1 MTSTMTKKNEPS
13 INFGR
18 DPTRARRRQLPPL
31 SDEQAQKSSLGE
43 PLADKLRHVRAIL
56 RAVEESREHTL
67 STKRLFEPTA
77 IDCLK
82 QLVEALDKNE
92 GVEAA
97 LVDARTILKT
107 AGMG

>member
-1 MTSTMTKKNEPS
+1 MSKKEDPS
-13 INFGR
+13 INFDPKQERAGR
-18 DPTRARRRQLPPL
+18 RPLPSP
-31 SDEQAQKSSLGE
+31 SESNAAKPASSE

-56 RAVEESREHTL
+56 RAVEESREQSLT
-67 STKRLFEPTA
+67 TKRLFEPTA

-82 QLVEALDKNE
+82 QLVDALDKDE

-97 LVDARTILKT
+97 LVDARTVLKT

>member
-1 MTSTMTKKNEPS
+1 MKSTMSKKTDPS
-13 INFGR
+13 HEQE
-18 DPTRARRRQLPPL
+18 RARRRQLPSP
-31 SDEQAQKSSLGE
+31 SADRTEQSPIGE

-56 RAVEESREHTL
+56 RAVEESREQNLT
-67 STKRLFEPTA
+67 TKRLFEPTA

-82 QLVEALDKNE
+82 QLVEALDRAE

-97 LVDARTILKT
+97 LGDARTILKT

>member
-1 MTSTMTKKNEPS
+1 MSKKNDPS
-13 INFGR
+13 INY
-18 DPTRARRRQLPPL
+18 DPSAERARRRPL
-31 SDEQAQKSSLGE
+31 SSPSVGGGEKSPMDE

-56 RAVEESREHTL
+56 RAVEESREQNL
-67 STKRLFEPTA
+67 VTKRLFEPTA

-82 QLVEALDKNE
+82 QLVEALDRDD

>member
-1 MTSTMTKKNEPS
+1 MNKKNDPS
-13 INFGR
+13 INY
-18 DPTRARRRQLPPL
+18 DPKQEPARRRPLP
-31 SDEQAQKSSLGE
+31 SHSENEAAKQVSSE

-56 RAVEESREHTL
+56 RAVEESREQNLT
-67 STKRLFEPTA
+67 TKRLFEPTA

-82 QLVEALDKNE
+82 QLVEALDRNE

>member
-1 MTSTMTKKNEPS
+1 MNKKNDPP
-13 INFGR
+13 INF
-18 DPTRARRRQLPPL
+18 DPKQERAQRRPLPSPSE
-31 SDEQAQKSSLGE
+31 SDVAKPVTSE

-56 RAVEESREHTL
+56 RAVEESREQNLT
-67 STKRLFEPTA
+67 TKRLFEPTA

-82 QLVEALDKNE
+82 QLVEALDRNE

>member
-1 MTSTMTKKNEPS
+1 MNKKNDPS
-13 INFGR
+13 INY
-18 DPTRARRRQLPPL
+18 DPKQERAQRRQPPL
-31 SDEQAQKSSLGE
+31 HSDDGAAKPVNAE

-56 RAVEESREHTL
+56 RAVEESREQNLT
-67 STKRLFEPTA
+67 TKRLFEPTA

-82 QLVEALDKNE
+82 QLVEALDRNE